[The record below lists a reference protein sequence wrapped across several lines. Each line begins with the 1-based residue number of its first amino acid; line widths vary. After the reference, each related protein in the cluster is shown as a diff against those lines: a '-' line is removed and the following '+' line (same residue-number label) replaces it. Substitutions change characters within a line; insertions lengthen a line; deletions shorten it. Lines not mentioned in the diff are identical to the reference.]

1 VFLAVGVILAAA
13 LGVVLF
19 SSFGSSG
26 SPLPEVGSAAPSFSL
41 AALGGRGSVG
51 VPADGGAN
59 GRPAVL
65 VFFASWC
72 PPCRTEIPA
81 IAQAY
86 RDQRAGAK
94 VAVIGVDGMDTPS
107 AALSFVRA
115 SGVTFP
121 VAADTRYSVTE
132 ALYALTGEPDAVFI
146 AGDGTIARI
155 VHGPITA
162 AQLLAWERALR

>member
-1 VFLAVGVILAAA
+1 VVGVVLAGA

-19 SSFGSSG
+19 SSLGSSG
-26 SPLPEVGSAAPSFSL
+26 NSTPTVGSAAPTFSL
-41 AALGGRGSVG
+41 SALGGRSTVG
-51 VPADGGAN
+51 IPADGGGD

-72 PPCRTEIPA
+72 PPCRVEIPA
-81 IAQAY
+81 VARVY
-86 RDQRAGAK
+86 RDQPARSR
-94 VAVIGVDGMDTPS
+94 VAIIGVDGMDAPA
-107 AALSFVRA
+107 AALGFVRS

-121 VAADTRYSVTE
+121 VAVDARYSVTE
-132 ALYALTGEPDAVFI
+132 ALYALTGEPDAVFV

-162 AQLLAWERALR
+162 EQLVAWERALG